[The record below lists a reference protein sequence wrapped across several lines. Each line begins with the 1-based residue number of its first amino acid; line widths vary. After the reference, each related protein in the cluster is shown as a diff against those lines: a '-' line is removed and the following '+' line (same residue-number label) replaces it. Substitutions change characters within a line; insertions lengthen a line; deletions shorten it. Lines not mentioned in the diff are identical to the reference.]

1 MTQEARF
8 FYLNFNEAMIMA
20 LIEEWRWEFPNEN
33 PLGPL
38 WGFMRDYVKTE
49 FERMEKEKE
58 EKEKEEL
65 IREIIER
72 LEVIDDE

>member
-8 FYLNFNEAMIMA
+8 FYLNFNEVMIMA
-20 LIEEWRWEFPNEN
+20 LIEEWRWESPNEN

-38 WGFMRDYVKTE
+38 WGFMRDYVK
-49 FERMEKEKE
+49 RMEKEKE

-65 IREIIER
+65 IKEIIER
-72 LEVIDDE
+72 LEVIDND